1 MKKQKLRMAVCVAL
15 VCSVL
20 AAFAALAVE
29 AGSQNDP
36 LVTLSYLNETY
47 LGQILAR
54 VDEKLAGRNDT
65 LRAEWELEL
74 EQRERELLLEV
85 GGSVNGTSGGSAISF
100 VSVKLAPGQMLR
112 GGVGC
117 EVLLRTGSASCVSE
131 GKSTPGLVDT
141 TDGTSINDG
150 TQMVENHLY
159 LMTTER
165 GVKADSEVVLMV
177 RGNYVIQ

>member
-1 MKKQKLRMAVCVAL
+1 MKKQKLRMAVCVML
-15 VCSVL
+15 VSGVL

-54 VDEKLAGRNDT
+54 VDEKISSRNDT
-65 LRAEWELEL
+65 LRTELELEL

-85 GGSVNGTSGGSAISF
+85 GGSVNDATGGSAISF
-100 VSVKLAPGQMLR
+100 VVVRLMPGQTLL
-112 GGVGC
+112 GGTGC
-117 EVLLRTGSASCVSE
+117 EVMLRVGSASCVSE
-131 GKSTPGLVDT
+131 DKSTPGLVDT
-141 TDGTSINDG
+141 TDGTSINDDSALA
-150 TQMVENHLY
+150 ENHLY

-165 GVKADSEVVLMV
+165 GVKADSEVVLMAFF
-177 RGNYVIQ
+177 